1 MLLKSAICENGH
13 KLSTTL
19 KPEEKHTAK
28 FCPQCGGKVLDK
40 CEYCNTFIPGGTL
53 KIKKITSL
61 VDRAYSYETESRYEA
76 TYPTPNFCISCGK
89 PYPWTQKFLEN
100 YQLLLDLSS
109 DEVDENL
116 RKIILNSTQNLL
128 KDNFSKNSIHILILK
143 KAFAGLS
150 EVTKAIFINSM
161 VSFGGDAIKNLFK

>member
-19 KPEEKHTAK
+19 KPEKKYFAK
-28 FCPQCGGKVLDK
+28 FCYQCGAKILDK

-53 KIKKITSL
+53 KTKKIVSPL
-61 VDRAYSYETESRYEA
+61 FDECSYEKEYYYEA
-76 TYPTPNFCISCGK
+76 KYPTPNFCISCGK

-109 DEVDENL
+109 DEIDENL
-116 RKIILNSTQNLL
+116 RKIILDSTQNLL